1 MREQEVLRY
10 CLQES
15 DRRIAVRI
23 TTDEQSTDSAWTRF
37 KGRLRYRAEMT
48 GATVNPYTY
57 CKYAASDKYQLGLY
71 RPADIPNELLPATG
85 KELWPVIYET
95 NEYWVSVRFEGIDKD
110 SAHVQHVR
118 ADVEDAFKTV
128 WDSNGITCTISGRLS
143 FLNEPGLFRLGIV
156 YTKNGIRHEDFI
168 AFHVVSPK
176 LDVKNDYQSILQ
188 TVNRELEKDVFRYL
202 SLTVQQMSPS
212 RDRSKD
218 LQIWMQVFE
227 NLAAD
232 YIKNIIRIIKNPHS
246 KVRTIEEY
254 KKADRIHRWTLAM
267 EETYHEK
274 QKEGVLDK
282 YYFRNEVYDTTVN
295 SMENRFVKYTLQNVG
310 KRLNEVFS
318 KVLTKNNTEASDSLR
333 DKWTKHQAAITR
345 LLRHPFFSHVGRFEG
360 MQHESLVLQ
369 SRMGYQ
375 QVYKDWLKLKKGID
389 IFEGTTNVGVMQIWE
404 IYELWCFIKVKNMI
418 CRILSN
424 NGQYELDTD
433 EPNGPLIH
441 YSKER
446 KIDYTLH
453 INYPEE
459 WGMSGRYVSLH
470 YQHIYNRHSG
480 TQRTFTTDNRPD
492 IVLNIHQPGQEELTY
507 LFDAKYRVWS
517 DPQLDKEV
525 EEQDAA
531 DWEKELE
538 GKERLLGADYP
549 PSDAINQM
557 HRYRDAIY
565 YGMDEKERPRNK
577 EIIGGYILF
586 PGRAKGDVTRYFSAS
601 IQKINIGAF
610 PLLPFGLASEEK
622 SSQTPDFEPEGQE
635 LYNHLKSILIEKKSV
650 YAHVRDAIPQRG
662 LHYEKGDANEDIV
675 YVGTVKS
682 NNKWI
687 TDFKNHCAN
696 IYYTGGTEDLS
707 GLDIQSVRY
716 FMPLVNGCIDGIYK
730 VSAINVARKSQ
741 MQAQNDNPD
750 DGVRLFMM
758 LDEYIPFGEPVNVF
772 KRITNGKF
780 CSMREAI
787 DKYQY
792 FKNNPI

>member
-15 DRRIAVRI
+15 DTGIAICI

-48 GATVNPYTY
+48 GAEINPYAY
-57 CKYAASDKYQLGLY
+57 CKYAASEKYQLELY
-71 RPADIPNELLPATG
+71 RPADIPEDMQPETG

-95 NEYWVSVRFEGIDKD
+95 NEYWINVKFDGIDKD

-128 WDSNGITCTISGRLS
+128 WDSNGTTCTISGKLS

-156 YTKNGIRHEDFI
+156 YSKNGIRHEDFI

-246 KVRTIEEY
+246 KVRTMEEY
-254 KKADRIHRWTLAM
+254 KKADRIHRWTPAM

-295 SMENRFVKYTLQNVG
+295 SMENRFVKYTLQHVG

-318 KVLTKNNTEASDSLR
+318 KVLTQNNTEASDSLR
-333 DKWTKHQAAITR
+333 DKWLRHQASINH

-404 IYELWCFIKVKNMI
+404 IYELWCFIKVKNMV

-424 NGQYELDTD
+424 NGQYELATD
-433 EPNGPLIH
+433 EPHGPLIH
-441 YSKER
+441 YSKEK
-446 KIDYTLH
+446 KIDYTLQ
-453 INYPEE
+453 INYPDE
-459 WGMSGRYVSLH
+459 WGMQGRFVTLH

-480 TQRTFTTDNRPD
+480 AQRTFTTDNRPD

-531 DWEKELE
+531 DWEQELA

-565 YGMDEKERPRNK
+565 YGLDEKERPRNK

-586 PGRAKGDVTRYFSAS
+586 PGRAKGDVTRYFATS
-601 IQKINIGAF
+601 IKKINIGAF
-610 PLLPFGLASEEK
+610 PLLPFGLAAEEK

-635 LYNHLKSILIEKKSV
+635 LYNHLKSILVEKRNV
-650 YAHVRDAIPQRG
+650 YAHVKDAVPQRG
-662 LHYEKGDANEDIV
+662 LYYTSEPTAVQPKNVLTGLVRKTDAYMSEYE
-675 YVGTVKS
+675 
-682 NNKWI
+682 
-687 TDFKNHCAN
+687 NHKATEYIMDVLPAN
-696 IYYTGGTEDLS
+696 ILGAKYL
-707 GLDIQSVRY
+707 LP
-716 FMPLVNGCIDGIYK
+716 MLVGKIDGYYRITGLKLTSDTTPQK
-730 VSAINVARKSQ
+730 VLL
-741 MQAQNDNPD
+741 
-750 DGVRLFMM
+750 RLG
-758 LDEYIPFGEPVNVF
+758 EYIPLGDKQVDIYKIMRPNEL
-772 KRITNGKF
+772 ITLSDVEKMYN
-780 CSMREAI
+780 
-787 DKYQY
+787 D
-792 FKNNPI
+792 

>member
-1 MREQEVLRY
+1 MKEQEVLRY

-15 DRRIAVRI
+15 DTGIAICI

-48 GATVNPYTY
+48 GAEVNPYAY
-57 CKYAASDKYQLGLY
+57 CKYAASEKYQLELY
-71 RPADIPNELLPATG
+71 RPADIPEDMQPETG

-95 NEYWVSVRFEGIDKD
+95 NEYWINVKFDGIDKD

-128 WDSNGITCTISGRLS
+128 LDSNGTTCTISGKLS

-156 YTKNGIRHEDFI
+156 YSKNGIRHEDFI

-246 KVRTIEEY
+246 KVRTMEEY
-254 KKADRIHRWTLAM
+254 KKADRIHRWTPAM

-274 QKEGVLDK
+274 QKDGVLDK

-295 SMENRFVKYTLQNVG
+295 SMENRFVKYTLQHVG

-318 KVLTKNNTEASDSLR
+318 KVLTQNNTEASDSLR
-333 DKWTKHQAAITR
+333 DKWLRHQASINH

-404 IYELWCFIKVKNMI
+404 IYELWCFIKVKNMV

-424 NGQYELDTD
+424 NGQYELETD

-441 YSKER
+441 YSKEK
-446 KIDYTLH
+446 KIDYTLQ

-459 WGMSGRYVSLH
+459 WGMRGRFVTLH

-480 TQRTFTTDNRPD
+480 TQRTLTTDNRPD

-517 DPQLDKEV
+517 DPKLDRDI
-525 EEQDAA
+525 EEEDVME
-531 DWEKELE
+531 WEKEL
-538 GKERLLGADYP
+538 GDRDRLQGADYP

-565 YGMDEKERPRNK
+565 YGLDEKERPRNK

-586 PGRAKGDVTRYFSAS
+586 PGRAKGDVTRYFATS
-601 IQKINIGAF
+601 IKKINIGAF
-610 PLLPFGLASEEK
+610 PLLPFGLAAEEK

-635 LYNHLKSILIEKKSV
+635 LYNHLKSILVEKRNV
-650 YAHVRDAIPQRG
+650 YAHVKDAVPQRG
-662 LHYEKGDANEDIV
+662 LYYTDEPTDIQPKVVLTGLVRKTDSYLSAYEDHNATEYIMDLLPSNILG
-675 YVGTVKS
+675 VKYLLPMIIG
-682 NNKWI
+682 KI
-687 TDFKNHCAN
+687 DGYYRIDGLKLTTDTTPQKVVLRLGKYIPLGEKQVN
-696 IYYTGGTEDLS
+696 IYNVMRPNELITLS
-707 GLDIQSVRY
+707 DV
-716 FMPLVNGCIDGIYK
+716 
-730 VSAINVARKSQ
+730 
-741 MQAQNDNPD
+741 DN
-750 DGVRLFMM
+750 L
-758 LDEYIPFGEPVNVF
+758 YN
-772 KRITNGKF
+772 
-780 CSMREAI
+780 
-787 DKYQY
+787 Q
-792 FKNNPI
+792 

>member
-10 CLQES
+10 CLQEG
-15 DRRIAVRI
+15 DTGIAICI

-48 GATVNPYTY
+48 GAEVNPYAY
-57 CKYAASDKYQLGLY
+57 CKYAASEKYQLELY
-71 RPADIPNELLPATG
+71 RPSDIPEDMQPETG

-95 NEYWVSVRFEGIDKD
+95 NEYWINVKFDGIDKD

-128 WDSNGITCTISGRLS
+128 WDSNGTTCTISGKLS
-143 FLNEPGLFRLGIV
+143 FPNEPGLFRLGIV
-156 YTKNGIRHEDFI
+156 YSKNGIRQEDFI

-246 KVRTIEEY
+246 KVRTMEEY
-254 KKADRIHRWTLAM
+254 KKADRIHRWTPAM

-295 SMENRFVKYTLQNVG
+295 SMENRFVKYTLQHVG

-318 KVLTKNNTEASDSLR
+318 KVLTQNNTEASDSLR
-333 DKWTKHQAAITR
+333 DKWLRHQASINH

-404 IYELWCFIKVKNMI
+404 IYELWCFIKVKNMV

-424 NGQYELDTD
+424 NGQYELETD

-441 YSKER
+441 YSKEK
-446 KIDYTLH
+446 KIDYTLQ

-459 WGMSGRYVSLH
+459 WDLRGRFVTLH

-492 IVLNIHQPGQEELTY
+492 IVLNIHQSGQEELTY

-517 DPQLDKEV
+517 DPKLDRDI
-525 EEQDAA
+525 EEEDVME
-531 DWEKELE
+531 WEKEL
-538 GKERLLGADYP
+538 GDRDRLQGADYP

-565 YGMDEKERPRNK
+565 YGLDEKERPRNK

-586 PGRAKGDVTRYFSAS
+586 PGRAKGDVTRYFATS
-601 IQKINIGAF
+601 IKKINIGAF
-610 PLLPFGLASEEK
+610 PLLPFGLAAEEK

-635 LYNHLKSILIEKKSV
+635 LYHHLKSILVEKRNV
-650 YAHVRDAIPQRG
+650 YAHVKDAVPQRG
-662 LHYEKGDANEDIV
+662 LYYTEEPTDMQPKVVLTGLVRKTDSYLSAYKGHNATEYIMDLLPSNILGAKYLLPMIIGKIDGYYRIDGLKLTTDTTPQKVVLRLGKYIPLGEKQV
-675 YVGTVKS
+675 
-682 NNKWI
+682 
-687 TDFKNHCAN
+687 N
-696 IYYTGGTEDLS
+696 IYNVMRPNELITLS
-707 GLDIQSVRY
+707 DV
-716 FMPLVNGCIDGIYK
+716 
-730 VSAINVARKSQ
+730 
-741 MQAQNDNPD
+741 DN
-750 DGVRLFMM
+750 L
-758 LDEYIPFGEPVNVF
+758 YN
-772 KRITNGKF
+772 
-780 CSMREAI
+780 
-787 DKYQY
+787 Q
-792 FKNNPI
+792 

>member
-10 CLQES
+10 CLQEG
-15 DRRIAVRI
+15 DTGIAICI

-48 GATVNPYTY
+48 GAEVNPYAY
-57 CKYAASDKYQLGLY
+57 CKYAASEKYKLDLY
-71 RPADIPNELLPATG
+71 RPADIPEDMQPETG

-95 NEYWVSVRFEGIDKD
+95 NEYWINVKFDGIDKD

-128 WDSNGITCTISGRLS
+128 WDSNGTTCTISGKLS

-156 YTKNGIRHEDFI
+156 YSKNGIRHEDFI

-246 KVRTIEEY
+246 KVRTMEEY
-254 KKADRIHRWTLAM
+254 KKADRIHRWTPAM

-295 SMENRFVKYTLQNVG
+295 SMENRFVKYTLQHVG

-318 KVLTKNNTEASDSLR
+318 KVLTQNNTEASDSLR
-333 DKWTKHQAAITR
+333 DKWLRHQASINH

-404 IYELWCFIKVKNMI
+404 IYELWCFIKVKNMV

-424 NGQYELDTD
+424 NGQYELETD

-441 YSKER
+441 YSKEK
-446 KIDYTLH
+446 KIDYTLQ
-453 INYPEE
+453 INYSEE
-459 WGMSGRYVSLH
+459 WGMRGRFVTLH

-517 DPQLDKEV
+517 DPKLDRDI
-525 EEQDAA
+525 EEEDVME
-531 DWEKELE
+531 WEKEL
-538 GKERLLGADYP
+538 GDRDRLQGADYP

-565 YGMDEKERPRNK
+565 YGLDEKERPINK

-586 PGRAKGDVTRYFSAS
+586 PGRAKGDVTRYFATS
-601 IQKINIGAF
+601 IKKINIGAF
-610 PLLPFGLASEEK
+610 PLLPFGLAAEEK
-622 SSQTPDFEPEGQE
+622 SSQTPDFEPEGQD
-635 LYNHLKSILIEKKSV
+635 LYNHLKDILLQRKTV
-650 YAHVRDAIPQRG
+650 YSHVKDAVPQRG
-662 LHYEKGDANEDIV
+662 LYYTEEPTDMQPKVVLTGLVRKTDSYLSAYEGHNATEYIMDLLP
-675 YVGTVKS
+675 S
-682 NNKWI
+682 NILGAKYLLPMI
-687 TDFKNHCAN
+687 IGKIDGYYRIDGLKLTTDTTPQKVVLRLGKYIPLGEKQVN
-696 IYYTGGTEDLS
+696 IYNVMRPNELITLS
-707 GLDIQSVRY
+707 DV
-716 FMPLVNGCIDGIYK
+716 
-730 VSAINVARKSQ
+730 
-741 MQAQNDNPD
+741 DN
-750 DGVRLFMM
+750 L
-758 LDEYIPFGEPVNVF
+758 YN
-772 KRITNGKF
+772 
-780 CSMREAI
+780 
-787 DKYQY
+787 Q
-792 FKNNPI
+792 

>member
-15 DRRIAVRI
+15 DRRIVVRI

-57 CKYAASDKYQLGLY
+57 CKYAASDKYQLELY

-95 NEYWVSVRFEGIDKD
+95 NEYWISVRFEGIDKD

-128 WDSNGITCTISGRLS
+128 WDSNGTTCTISGRLS

-227 NLAAD
+227 GLAAD

-254 KKADRIHRWTLAM
+254 KKADRIHRWTPAM

-333 DKWTKHQAAITR
+333 DKWTKHQAAITH

-441 YSKER
+441 YSKEK
-446 KIDYTLH
+446 KIDYTLL

-531 DWEKELE
+531 DWEQELA

-565 YGMDEKERPRNK
+565 YGLDEKERPKNK

-601 IQKINIGAF
+601 VQKINIGAF

-650 YAHVRDAIPQRG
+650 YAHVRDAVPQRG
-662 LHYEKGDANEDIV
+662 LKYVNASTIV
-675 YVGTVKS
+675 
-682 NNKWI
+682 
-687 TDFKNHCAN
+687 
-696 IYYTGGTEDLS
+696 
-707 GLDIQSVRY
+707 
-716 FMPLVNGCIDGIYK
+716 LVNYAPAEKLAKMKETGLCYLRTGEDKGSIILTPDA
-730 VSAINVARKSQ
+730 VNARY
-741 MQAQNDNPD
+741 
-750 DGVRLFMM
+750 VL
-758 LDEYIPFGEPVNVF
+758 LH
-772 KRITNGKF
+772 NGKDGTLYKLKGKGPRF
-780 CSMREAI
+780 WSKADLEKKGFESLGHDYYLVYEQDTTRSQEYTNIPGLKRGNQTTTPFFTTWSELMG
-787 DKYQY
+787 
-792 FKNNPI
+792 

>member
-10 CLQES
+10 CLQEG
-15 DRRIAVRI
+15 DTGIAICI

-48 GATVNPYTY
+48 GADVNPYAY
-57 CKYAASDKYQLGLY
+57 CKYAASEKYQLELY
-71 RPADIPNELLPATG
+71 RPADIPEDMQPETG

-95 NEYWVSVRFEGIDKD
+95 NEYWINVKFEGIDKD

-128 WDSNGITCTISGRLS
+128 WDSNGTTCTISGKLS
-143 FLNEPGLFRLGIV
+143 FLNEPGLFQLGIV
-156 YTKNGIRHEDFI
+156 YSKNGIQHEDFI

-246 KVRTIEEY
+246 KVRTMEEY
-254 KKADRIHRWTLAM
+254 KKADRIHRWTPAM

-295 SMENRFVKYTLQNVG
+295 SMENRFVKYTLQHVG

-318 KVLTKNNTEASDSLR
+318 KVLTQNNTEASDSLR
-333 DKWTKHQAAITR
+333 DKWLRHQASINH

-404 IYELWCFIKVKNMI
+404 IYELWCFVKVKNMV

-424 NGQYELDTD
+424 NGQYELETD

-441 YSKER
+441 YSKEK
-446 KIDYTLH
+446 KIDYTLQ

-459 WGMSGRYVSLH
+459 WGLRGRLVTLH

-517 DPQLDKEV
+517 DPKLDRDI
-525 EEQDAA
+525 EEEDVME
-531 DWEKELE
+531 WEKEL
-538 GKERLLGADYP
+538 GDRDRLQGADYP

-565 YGMDEKERPRNK
+565 YGLDEKERPRNK

-586 PGRAKGDVTRYFSAS
+586 PGRAKGDVTRYFATS

-610 PLLPFGLASEEK
+610 PLLPFGQVVEEE
-622 SSQTPDFEPEGQE
+622 SRQQSDFEPEGQD
-635 LYNHLKSILIEKKSV
+635 LYNHLKSILVEKRDV
-650 YAHVRDAIPQRG
+650 YAHVKDAVPQRG
-662 LHYEKGDANEDIV
+662 L
-675 YVGTVKS
+675 
-682 NNKWI
+682 
-687 TDFKNHCAN
+687 
-696 IYYTGGTEDLS
+696 YYTDEPTDIEPKVVLTGLVRKTDSYLSAYEDHNATEYIMDLLPS
-707 GLDIQSVRY
+707 NILGVKYLLPMII
-716 FMPLVNGCIDGIYK
+716 GKIDGYYRIDGLKLTTDTSPQK
-730 VSAINVARKSQ
+730 VVL
-741 MQAQNDNPD
+741 
-750 DGVRLFMM
+750 RLG
-758 LDEYIPFGEPVNVF
+758 EYIPLGEKKVNIYSIM
-772 KRITNGKF
+772 RPNELITMSDVEKLYN
-780 CSMREAI
+780 
-787 DKYQY
+787 Q
-792 FKNNPI
+792 

>member
-1 MREQEVLRY
+1 MSEQEVLRY
-10 CLQES
+10 CLQEG
-15 DRRIAVRI
+15 DTGIAICI

-48 GATVNPYTY
+48 GAEVNPYAY
-57 CKYAASDKYQLGLY
+57 CKYAASEKYQLDLY
-71 RPADIPNELLPATG
+71 RPADIPEDMQPETG

-95 NEYWVSVRFEGIDKD
+95 NEYWINVKFDGIDKD

-128 WDSNGITCTISGRLS
+128 WDSNGTTCTISGKLS

-156 YTKNGIRHEDFI
+156 YSKNGIRHEDFI

-246 KVRTIEEY
+246 KVRTMEEY
-254 KKADRIHRWTLAM
+254 KKADRIHRWTPAM

-295 SMENRFVKYTLQNVG
+295 SMENRFVKYTLQHVG

-318 KVLTKNNTEASDSLR
+318 KVLTQNNTEASDSLR
-333 DKWTKHQAAITR
+333 DKWLRHQALINH

-404 IYELWCFIKVKNMI
+404 IYELWCFIKVKNMV

-424 NGQYELDTD
+424 NGQYELETD

-441 YSKER
+441 YSKEK
-446 KIDYTLH
+446 KIDYTLQ

-459 WGMSGRYVSLH
+459 WGMRGRFVTLH

-517 DPQLDKEV
+517 DPKLDRDI
-525 EEQDAA
+525 EEEDVME
-531 DWEKELE
+531 WEKEL
-538 GKERLLGADYP
+538 GDRDRLQGADYP

-565 YGMDEKERPRNK
+565 YGLDEKERPRNK

-586 PGRAKGDVTRYFSAS
+586 PGRAKGDVTRYFATS
-601 IQKINIGAF
+601 IKKINIGAF

-622 SSQTPDFEPEGQE
+622 SSQTPDFEPEGQD
-635 LYNHLKSILIEKKSV
+635 LYNHLKDILLQRKTV
-650 YAHVRDAIPQRG
+650 YSHVKDAVPQRG
-662 LHYEKGDANEDIV
+662 LYYTEEPTDMQPKVVLTGLVRKTDSYLSAYEDHNATEYIMDLLP
-675 YVGTVKS
+675 S
-682 NNKWI
+682 NILGAKYLLPMI
-687 TDFKNHCAN
+687 IGKIDGYYRIDGLKLTTDTTPQKVVLRLGKYIPLGEKQVN
-696 IYYTGGTEDLS
+696 IYNVMRPNELITLS
-707 GLDIQSVRY
+707 DV
-716 FMPLVNGCIDGIYK
+716 
-730 VSAINVARKSQ
+730 
-741 MQAQNDNPD
+741 DN
-750 DGVRLFMM
+750 L
-758 LDEYIPFGEPVNVF
+758 YN
-772 KRITNGKF
+772 
-780 CSMREAI
+780 
-787 DKYQY
+787 Q
-792 FKNNPI
+792 

>member
-10 CLQES
+10 CLQEGDTS
-15 DRRIAVRI
+15 IAICI

-48 GATVNPYTY
+48 GAEVNPYAY
-57 CKYAASDKYQLGLY
+57 CKYAASDKYQLDLY

-128 WDSNGITCTISGRLS
+128 WDSNGTTCTISGKLS

-156 YTKNGIRHEDFI
+156 YSKNGIRHEDFI

-254 KKADRIHRWTLAM
+254 KKADRIHRWTPAM
-267 EETYHEK
+267 EETFREK
-274 QKEGVLDK
+274 QQEGVLDK

-295 SMENRFVKYTLQNVG
+295 SMENRFVKYTLQHVG

-333 DKWTKHQAAITR
+333 DKWEKHQTSINH
-345 LLRHPFFSHVGRFEG
+345 LLRHPFFAHVGRFEG

-404 IYELWCFIKVKNMI
+404 IYELWCFIKVKNMV

-424 NGQYELDTD
+424 NGQYELKTA

-441 YSKER
+441 YSKEK
-446 KIDYTLH
+446 KIDYTLQ
-453 INYPEE
+453 INYPDE
-459 WGMSGRYVSLH
+459 WGMQGRFVTLH

-492 IVLNIHQPGQEELTY
+492 IVLNIHQSGQEELTY

-517 DPQLDKEV
+517 DPKLDKEV

-531 DWEKELE
+531 DWEQELE
-538 GKERLLGADYP
+538 GRERLFGADYP

-565 YGMDEKERPRNK
+565 YGLDEKERPKNK

-586 PGRAKGDVTRYFSAS
+586 PGRTKGDVTRYFATSTK
-601 IQKINIGAF
+601 KINIGAF

-635 LYNHLKSILIEKKSV
+635 LYNHLKSILVEKRNV
-650 YAHVRDAIPQRG
+650 YAHVRDAVPQRG
-662 LHYEKGDANEDIV
+662 LKYVNASTIVLVNYASSDKLAKMKKTGLCYLRTGEDKGAIILTPDAVNARYVLLHNGKDGTLYKLKGKGLRFWSRADLEKKGFADMSCDYYLVYELDTTRSQE
-675 YVGTVKS
+675 Y
-682 NNKWI
+682 
-687 TDFKNHCAN
+687 AN
-696 IYYTGGTEDLS
+696 IP
-707 GLDIQSVRY
+707 GLKRGNQTTT
-716 FMPLVNGCIDGIYK
+716 
-730 VSAINVARKSQ
+730 
-741 MQAQNDNPD
+741 
-750 DGVRLFMM
+750 
-758 LDEYIPFGEPVNVF
+758 PFFTTWSELMG
-772 KRITNGKF
+772 
-780 CSMREAI
+780 
-787 DKYQY
+787 
-792 FKNNPI
+792 

>member
-10 CLQES
+10 CLQEG
-15 DRRIAVRI
+15 DTGIAICI
-23 TTDEQSTDSAWTRF
+23 TTDEQSTDSVWTRF

-48 GATVNPYTY
+48 GAEVNPYAY
-57 CKYAASDKYQLGLY
+57 CKYAASEKYQLELY
-71 RPADIPNELLPATG
+71 RPADIPEDMQPETG

-95 NEYWVSVRFEGIDKD
+95 NEYWINVKFDGIDKD

-128 WDSNGITCTISGRLS
+128 WDSNGTTCTISGKLS

-156 YTKNGIRHEDFI
+156 YSKNGIRHEDFI

-246 KVRTIEEY
+246 KVRTMEEY
-254 KKADRIHRWTLAM
+254 KKADRIHRWTPAM

-274 QKEGVLDK
+274 QKEGALDK

-295 SMENRFVKYTLQNVG
+295 SMENRFVKYTLQHVG

-318 KVLTKNNTEASDSLR
+318 KVLTQNNTEASDSLR
-333 DKWTKHQAAITR
+333 DKWLRHQASINH

-404 IYELWCFIKVKNMI
+404 IYELWCFIKVKNMV

-424 NGQYELDTD
+424 NGQYELETD

-441 YSKER
+441 YSKEK
-446 KIDYTLH
+446 KIDYTLQ

-459 WGMSGRYVSLH
+459 WGLRGRFVTLH

-492 IVLNIHQPGQEELTY
+492 IVLNIHQPSQEELTY

-517 DPQLDKEV
+517 DPKLDRDI
-525 EEQDAA
+525 EEEDVME
-531 DWEKELE
+531 WEKEL
-538 GKERLLGADYP
+538 GDRDRLQGADYP

-565 YGMDEKERPRNK
+565 YGLDEKERPRNK

-586 PGRAKGDVTRYFSAS
+586 PGRAKGDVTRYFATS
-601 IQKINIGAF
+601 IKKINIGAF
-610 PLLPFGLASEEK
+610 PLLPFGLAAEEK
-622 SSQTPDFEPEGQE
+622 SSQTLDFEPEGQD
-635 LYNHLKSILIEKKSV
+635 LYNHLKDILLQRKTV
-650 YAHVRDAIPQRG
+650 YSHVKDAVPQRG
-662 LHYEKGDANEDIV
+662 LYYTEEPTDMQPKVVLTGLVRKTDSYLSAYKGHNATEYIMDLLPSNILGAKYLLPMIIGKIDGYYRIDGLKLTTDTTPQKVVLRLGEYISLGEKQV
-675 YVGTVKS
+675 
-682 NNKWI
+682 
-687 TDFKNHCAN
+687 N
-696 IYYTGGTEDLS
+696 IYNVMRPNELITLS
-707 GLDIQSVRY
+707 DV
-716 FMPLVNGCIDGIYK
+716 
-730 VSAINVARKSQ
+730 
-741 MQAQNDNPD
+741 DN
-750 DGVRLFMM
+750 L
-758 LDEYIPFGEPVNVF
+758 YN
-772 KRITNGKF
+772 
-780 CSMREAI
+780 
-787 DKYQY
+787 Q
-792 FKNNPI
+792 